1 MILVALMLAAQ
12 AAPTPE
18 PSASGEVTVDID
30 DDKWPES
37 KPILNTRVRI
47 HGEVERKLISRRVEV
62 DVDRMEVLK

>member
-1 MILVALMLAAQ
+1 MEGTITKHLSGEKY
-12 AAPTPE
+12 TFRD
-18 PSASGEVTVDID
+18 ASGEVTVDID